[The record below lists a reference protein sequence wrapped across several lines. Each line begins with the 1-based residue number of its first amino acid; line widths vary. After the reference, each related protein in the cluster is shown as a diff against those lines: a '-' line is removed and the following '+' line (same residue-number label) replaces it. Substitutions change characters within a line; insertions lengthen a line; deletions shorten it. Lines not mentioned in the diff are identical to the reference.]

1 MNDSPF
7 RHAFFR
13 RAPVFWLIVTLSII
27 WPAVFFAGCASRQQA
42 PAAQQGAGAG
52 RPPAAVAV
60 QAVKKGKI
68 VREYT
73 AGGQL
78 AGIRTATVAPKISG
92 KVASVPVAAGQA
104 VREGDVLFTLDSTDA
119 ENQVRQARAALAVA
133 QENKKL
139 ADVNRASAKKQLERY
154 RQLYEAGAVS
164 ADTYE
169 QYVLKYEQAA
179 APVPEAQ
186 LAQAEAALATQETNL
201 ANHTVRAPFG
211 GVVAKVSVDP
221 GEMVTPTSQCV
232 TLVDL
237 SRVKVEVAVGE
248 QEVNKIRPGQTCRVT
263 VAAARSEPFP
273 GTVTAVAPAADEK
286 TKGFTVEVT
295 LDNPAGILKQG
306 MYAEVHLVTDTA
318 EEVLTVPVEAVLN
331 KDGRRV
337 VFVVEGGEAKERT
350 VTVGLTDGRLAEI
363 KDGLKE
369 GEQVVVTGNQSLTNG
384 SKVIVSGAQGG
395 GAPASGTGPQGPQGV
410 PGAQGAQG
418 GNPGGARGGG
428 AAPPGGTAPPGGAAP
443 QSN

>member
-1 MNDSPF
+1 MNGPINSPF
-7 RHAFFR
+7 RPPSYR
-13 RAPVFWLIVTLSII
+13 RAPAFWLLFALLAV
-27 WPAVFFAGCASRQQA
+27 WPTVFFAGCAGRQQNA
-42 PAAQQGAGAG
+42 GSPQQGAGAG

-60 QAVKKGKI
+60 QSVKKGKI
-68 VREYT
+68 VREYV

-78 AGIRTATVAPKISG
+78 AGIRTAVVAPKISG
-92 KVASVPVAAGQA
+92 RVASVPVTAGQA
-104 VREGDVLFTLDSTDA
+104 VREGDVLLTLDSTDA

-139 ADVNRASAKKQLERY
+139 ADVNRAGAKKQLERY
-154 RQLYEAGAVS
+154 RQLYEAGAVP

-169 QYVLKYEQAA
+169 QYELKYEQAA

-186 LAQAEAALATQETNL
+186 LAQAEAALAVYEANL

-211 GVVAKVSVDP
+211 GVVAKVGVDP
-221 GEMVTPTSQCV
+221 GEMVTSASPCV

-237 SRVKVEVAVGE
+237 NRVKVEVAVGE
-248 QEVNKIRPGQTCRVT
+248 QEVNKIRPGQSCRVA

-273 GTVTAVAPAADEK
+273 GTVTAVAPAADDK

-295 LDNPAGILKQG
+295 LDNPDGILKQG
-306 MYAEVHLVTDTA
+306 MYAEVSLVTDTA
-318 EEVLTVPVEAVLN
+318 EDVLTVPVDAVLN
-331 KDGRRV
+331 RDGRRI

-369 GEQVVVTGNQSLTNG
+369 GEQVAVAGNQSLTNG
-384 SKVIVSGAQGG
+384 SKVIVSGGPGAGAAAAGG
-395 GAPASGTGPQGPQGV
+395 PAPA
-410 PGAQGAQG
+410 
-418 GNPGGARGGG
+418 GG
-428 AAPPGGTAPPGGAAP
+428 AAPAGGPS
-443 QSN
+443 QRSN

>member
-1 MNDSPF
+1 MNVLLF
-7 RHAFFR
+7 RPSLLR
-13 RAPVFWLIVTLSII
+13 RGIIFWLILWLTVSFT
-27 WPAVFFAGCASRQQA
+27 GCTKNQQA

-60 QAVKKGKI
+60 QSAKKGKI
-68 VREYT
+68 VKEYM
-73 AGGQL
+73 AGGQV
-78 AGIRTATVAPKISG
+78 AGIRTVTVAPKISG
-92 KVASVPVAAGQA
+92 RAASVPVAAGQA

-119 ENQVRQARAALAVA
+119 ENQVRQARASLAVA

-139 ADVNRASAKKQLERY
+139 ADVNRANAKKQLERY
-154 RQLYEAGAVS
+154 RQLYEAGAVP

-169 QYVLKYEQAA
+169 QYALKYEQAA

-221 GEMVTPTSQCV
+221 GEMVSPTSQCV

-248 QEVNKIRPGQTCRVT
+248 QEVNKIRPGQVCRVT

-273 GTVTAVAPAADEK
+273 GTVTAVSPAADDK

-350 VTVGLTDGRLAEI
+350 VIVGLTDGRLAEI
-363 KDGLKE
+363 KEGLKE
-369 GEQVVVTGNQSLTNG
+369 GEQIVVTGNQSLTNG

-395 GAPASGTGPQGPQGV
+395 GASAGGTGPQGA
-410 PGAQGAQG
+410 PGTPGAQG

-428 AAPPGGTAPPGGAAP
+428 TAPPGGTAPR
-443 QSN
+443 SN